1 VYVEV
6 STAERLQMIFFTVI
20 ISCLLCPALLISA
33 FLFKFKSCCGHG
45 ALNDLYRYI
54 DMLLTVPEFLLY
66 HHGISSRGIPYK
78 PEEKLSLF
86 GLAK

>member
-1 VYVEV
+1 VDA
-6 STAERLQMIFFTVI
+6 STAERLQMMFVTVI
-20 ISCLLCPALLISA
+20 ISCLLFLALLISA

-45 ALNDLYRYI
+45 ALKDLYRYI
-54 DMLLTVPEFLLY
+54 GMLLTVPEFLLY

-86 GLAK
+86 GLTK